1 VNLGVMVLK
10 QMISGEFVLRGL
22 IMQEKG
28 LDYKNI
34 HALTIKSIEN
44 VIKGKLVVNGQDAA
58 EVSKTVFIAG
68 ILYQYLNCGADL
80 QIPIND
86 LIMNEKKIFKEALQ
100 ILKPLN
106 GAELNIRV
114 E

>member
-1 VNLGVMVLK
+1 
-10 QMISGEFVLRGL
+10 
-22 IMQEKG
+22 MQEKV

-34 HALTIKSIEN
+34 HALTIKCIDN
-44 VIKGKLVVNGQDAA
+44 VISGKLIVNEQDAA

-80 QIPIND
+80 EIPIND
-86 LIMNEKKIFKEALQ
+86 LIMNEKKIFKKALQ
-100 ILKPLN
+100 ILKPLD
-106 GAELNIRV
+106 GVDLKFRV

>member
-1 VNLGVMVLK
+1 
-10 QMISGEFVLRGL
+10 
-22 IMQEKG
+22 MQEKV
-28 LDYKNI
+28 LDHKNI

-44 VIKGKLVVNGQDAA
+44 VINGKLVVNEQDVA
-58 EVSKTVFIAG
+58 EVSKIVFIAG
-68 ILYQYLNCGADL
+68 ILYQYLNCGTDL

-86 LIMNEKKIFKEALQ
+86 LIMNEKKIFKKALQ

-106 GAELNIRV
+106 STELSIRV